1 MRRVVATIAIASV
14 CVTGGAFWLC
24 RGYYFATGSNAS
36 RSTRENPVPVA
47 PKDPPLPDPRDGAQD
62 ENKVSDRDDPARIRR
77 VIEAGNVPIELW
89 GRVVDQ
95 GGVPLSGVRI
105 AYIYSVYHGNDQ
117 GVAWI
122 EHEAREGETVS
133 NGDGLFAIT
142 DLKGHDLTI
151 ESVTKTDYVYRQRSS
166 LTYDF
171 GGNMQEDRFK
181 PQRDKPVRIVM
192 IHKGAMESLIH
203 MRSSVDV
210 SGDGIVEHWNLW
222 SGEADPSGELLI
234 IYKAGLAVPANPS
247 QLFNWSADLGVVG
260 GGIIEA
266 PWDEGVHR
274 APEIGYSATAAYPRL
289 APKQGIPHRSFYLQT
304 ADGKYG
310 RIEVELST
318 SHDGRSARFYIT
330 SDMNPHPG
338 SRNLEPTEEE

>member
-1 MRRVVATIAIASV
+1 MRYSITAAENEEEVSAREDRAKLI
-14 CVTGGAFWLC
+14 
-24 RGYYFATGSNAS
+24 RG
-36 RSTRENPVPVA
+36 
-47 PKDPPLPDPRDGAQD
+47 L
-62 ENKVSDRDDPARIRR
+62 
-77 VIEAGNVPIELW
+77 IEAGNVPINLW

-95 GGVPLSGVRI
+95 EELPLSGVRI
-105 AYIYSVYHGNDQ
+105 AYSYSIHHGNDQ

-122 EHEAREGETVS
+122 EFETKNGEVTS
-133 NGDGLFAIT
+133 DNDGSFGIT
-142 DLKGHDLTI
+142 DLRGHDLTI
-151 ESVTKTDYVYRQRSS
+151 ESVRKTDYVYRQRSS
-166 LTYDF
+166 LTYNF
-171 GGNMQEDRFK
+171 GGNMREGRFE

-203 MRSSVDV
+203 MRGGLDV
-210 SGDGIVEHWNLW
+210 SGDGVPARWNLW

-234 IYKAGLAVPANPS
+234 VYKAELAVPANPP

-274 APEIGYSATAAYPRL
+274 APEIGYSATATYPRL
-289 APKQGIPHRSFYLQT
+289 GQKQGIPHRSFYLET
-304 ADGKYG
+304 VDGKYG
-310 RIEVELST
+310 RLQVELSP

-330 SDMNPHPG
+330 SDMNPRPG